1 MDSETI
7 ASGDSLSDRE
17 RQVLGL
23 LAEGHTY
30 QSIAQ
35 RMQISPHTVDT
46 YLRRIRAKTGVRN
59 RAHLLHL
66 AIALGDGAWPS
77 GTGWTAGRVDPD
89 VPGRPS

>member
-1 MDSETI
+1 VDSETI

-23 LAEGHTY
+23 LAEGYTY

-46 YLRRIRAKTGVRN
+46 YLRRIRGKTGARD
-59 RAHLLHL
+59 RAHLLRL
-66 AIALGDGAWPS
+66 AIALDDSLWPVGS
-77 GTGWTAGRVDPD
+77 EWTAGRVDAGFA
-89 VPGRPS
+89 GRPS